1 MASDPEAIVN
11 LIASILRPVRA
22 HREASR
28 LEEATQPEL
37 RALTQLILEHAV
49 GLRLAVQVR
58 DEDRAAGHLDGLRR
72 LCNKKVPDDNSRG
85 L

>member
-1 MASDPEAIVN
+1 VRYDDAAMIDFVG
-11 LIASILRPVRA
+11 SILRPVRT

-37 RALTQLILEHAV
+37 RARTQLILEHAV

-72 LCNKKVPDDNSRG
+72 LVG
-85 L
+85 A